1 MCPRIFLAI
10 LALAAALPAQ
20 TIITVDAA
28 HPGAPIPS
36 TMFGIFFEDI
46 NFGADGGL
54 YPELIKN
61 RSFEFDEPLTG
72 WKVIL
77 PYTQIGG
84 IGLSPGEIS
93 VRTESPLNANNPH
106 YLHAT
111 ALAPGYGFY
120 NSGFRGIGVQE
131 GAEYRF
137 SAWVRTSGSAASSPS
152 SIRATI
158 SEEPMA
164 AIGAGHV
171 IGTGTLT
178 GFDGTWKRYETIIR
192 ATATATHAQFNIFLD
207 QKGSVDLDMVS
218 LFPVDTWNHRANGLR
233 KDLVQ
238 LLADMH
244 PGFIRFPGGCIVEG
258 RTLANRYRWKTTV
271 GDITERKTII
281 NRWNDEFDS
290 RPTPDYFQ
298 SFGLGFY
305 EYFQLAED
313 IGASPLPILNCGMA
327 CQFNSSETAKLEE
340 IHEYIQDALDLI
352 EFANGS
358 QGTPWG
364 KVRAQMGHPAPFNL
378 KMIGVG
384 NEQWGPRYIDRYK
397 LFNEAIKAAHPE
409 IKLVV
414 PAGPSPSGAQFDEM
428 WANWRNLHPDIVD
441 EHYYMAPQWFLDNS
455 NRYDKYDRSGPKI
468 FAGEYAAQSTGAPVN
483 PKNRNNW
490 QTALSEAAFMTGLE
504 RNADVV
510 QMASYAPLFAHV
522 DAWQWTPD
530 AIWFDNLRSYG
541 TTDYYVQKIFASN
554 IGTRVLPSTPHAEA
568 GLYTVAS
575 IDDRTHELIVTAVNA
590 SPDARATQIQLTG
603 ITPAGVAKVTTLAA
617 SDLTAE
623 NSFDH
628 PTAVAPESSTLAVT
642 SSTIQTQLRPNS
654 VTVFRIPVSR

>member
-1 MCPRIFLAI
+1 MTPTIMRPKIALPL
-10 LALAAALPAQ
+10 LALLASALHAQ
-20 TIITVDAA
+20 TIITVDAS
-28 HPGAPIPS
+28 HPGASIPS

-77 PYTQIGG
+77 PYTQTGG
-84 IGLSPGEIS
+84 IGLSPGEIN

-106 YLHAT
+106 YLRAT

-137 SAWVRTSGSAASSPS
+137 SAWVRTTGPK
-152 SIRATI
+152 SIRTTI
-158 SEEPMA
+158 TDGA
-164 AIGAGHV
+164 AGAIGAGRV

-178 GFDGTWKRYETIIR
+178 GFDGTWKRYETVIR
-192 ATATATHAQFNIFLD
+192 ATATSTHAQFNIFLD

-218 LFPVDTWNHRANGLR
+218 LFPVDTWKQRPNGLR

-258 RTLANRYRWKTTV
+258 RLLANRYRWKTTV

-281 NRWNDEFDS
+281 NRWNDEFDN

-327 CQFNSSETAKLEE
+327 CQFNSSETAKIEE

-352 EFANGS
+352 EFANGPVD
-358 QGTPWG
+358 TPWG
-364 KVRAQMGHPAPFNL
+364 KVRAQMGHATPFNL

-414 PAGPSPSGAQFDEM
+414 PAGPSPNGQQFDEM
-428 WANWRNLHPDIVD
+428 WAYWRNLHPDIVD
-441 EHYYMAPQWFLDNS
+441 EHYYMSAQWFLDNS
-455 NRYDKYDRSGPKI
+455 NRYDNYDRNGPKI

-510 QMASYAPLFAHV
+510 AMASYAPLFAHV

-554 IGTRVLPSTPHAEA
+554 VGTRVVPSTPHNEA

-575 IDDRTHELIVTAVNA
+575 IDDRSQNLILTVVNVSA
-590 SPDARATQIQLTG
+590 DPRTTKIQLNG
-603 ITPAGVAKVTTLAA
+603 ITPSGTAKVTTLGA
-617 SDLTAE
+617 SDLAGE
-623 NSFDH
+623 NSLDH
-628 PTAVAPESSTLAVT
+628 PTAVAPESSTLAVN
-642 SSTIQTQLRPNS
+642 STTIPVQLRPNS
-654 VTVFRIPVSR
+654 VTVFRIPIK